1 MDWLRVLLICVPIIV
16 VVLTIIVPLAK
27 GVGFENTKW
36 IGTIFFLFALL
47 AFSVDRLEL
56 IKMFG
61 LEAKLSKLDK
71 ATQEAYATI
80 QEVEKS
86 RQEIRSLG
94 ETLVL
99 QQVQTIMKA
108 NRLVSEDFISER
120 AKSIQIL
127 LDTLKRIDAS
137 PEAIKEA
144 NDVVTNYI
152 RMDLKNYA
160 FRRVHEALKQS
171 ESEKA
176 KALLR
181 DGKFNREQFFED
193 FISGEIGKTLE
204 RVSLYLNKSGVEVT
218 DDVRQSLNRLDSF
231 LQDSVLLDSS
241 GNKVLT
247 VQKFQG
253 SQ

>member
-1 MDWLRVLLICVPIIV
+1 MDPLKVLLIVAPLICAAI
-16 VVLTIIVPLAK
+16 TIIMPIVRE
-27 GVGFENTKW
+27 VDFDYKW
-36 IGTIFFLFALL
+36 TVICLCISLL

-56 IKMFG
+56 LKIFG

-99 QQVQTIMKA
+99 QQVQAIMKT

-127 LDTLKRIDAS
+127 FDTLKRIDAS

-152 RMDLKNYA
+152 SMDLKNDA
-160 FRRVHEALKQS
+160 FWRVYEVLKQS
-171 ESEKA
+171 KSDKA
-176 KALLR
+176 KALLQ
-181 DGKFNREQFFED
+181 DGKFHREKFFED
-193 FISGEIGKTLE
+193 FINGEIGKTLE
-204 RVSLYLNKSGVEVT
+204 KVSSYLNESGVEMT

-247 VQKFQG
+247 VQNSQG